1 MQFFK
6 SSILFFMLVS
16 VSMSQD
22 MDMESV
28 IESKSY
34 GTCETKDLFFSA
46 MKFYKISLNETYEG
60 LPVQLR
66 MLFFFNRD
74 KTLVTRLTTQALL
87 GCQTTS
93 TGEEA
98 CAYKPLNDQW
108 IKGQYELSQNDQ
120 VAIEKIGTVT
130 FLNPENQNRGFRLKF
145 SADFPMIKLQ
155 NAEQS
160 GGMVKVNFNQH
171 GINTAKLCEDM

>member
-1 MQFFK
+1 
-6 SSILFFMLVS
+6 MLVS

-22 MDMESV
+22 LDMESI

-34 GTCETKDLFFSA
+34 GTCETKDLYFSA

-74 KTLVTRLTTQALL
+74 KTLVTRLTTQALI

-98 CAYKPLNDQW
+98 CSYRPLNDQW
-108 IKGQYELSQNDQ
+108 IKGLYEFTQNNQ
-120 VAIEKIGTVT
+120 VSIDKIGTVT
-130 FLNPENQNRGFRLKF
+130 FFNPENQNRGFRLKF
-145 SADFPMIKLQ
+145 SADFSLIKLQ
-155 NAEQS
+155 NLEQV
-160 GGMVKVNFNQH
+160 GGMVKVNFNQN
-171 GINTAKLCEDM
+171 GINTTRMCEGL